1 LSYSEEN
8 VEGVKLEVYLA
19 EKKRKRS
26 CKGANV
32 TNASTNAYG
41 CILDFLES
49 RPSSDAY
56 WCPKI
61 IAEELGLNVS
71 TVRWALKKLLEDN
84 KVFWIPKGRVHL
96 YASTR
101 RFSDDFTR
109 LMKLHPPTH
118 RYEIHGLT
126 LKITAES
133 LGKKSFANAIPVG
146 GVVHD
151 GWKGVGGAGTGETS
165 FQLSAGTL
173 MVYGGFTNL
182 SLDFDRFLV
191 WLARVDGFLAARK
204 WPRIDGN
211 LRLWVVCQFG
221 LNRDYR
227 RFRVDGLVT
236 SISLQSFQDW
246 FARIYD
252 KELPGGEHVLRVEMH
267 SNHEERSLDQLIALM
282 NGDLSVVE
290 VTNLLR
296 TVTAASNNNTRAL
309 AEVVKRVGKLS
320 DAVAASSFESV
331 KDIECEITAMR
342 KEICELTSV
351 LRHLFNFE
359 VNGGSPSRSKNV
371 SSNDSYIM

>member
-1 LSYSEEN
+1 VL
-8 VEGVKLEVYLA
+8 LA
-19 EKKRKRS
+19 EKKRNRS
-26 CKGANV
+26 RKGTNV
-32 TNASTNAYG
+32 TNASANAYG

-71 TVRWALKKLLEDN
+71 TVRWALKRLLENN

-101 RFSDDFTR
+101 RYSDDFTR
-109 LMKLHPPTH
+109 LMKLHPPTE

-151 GWKGVGGAGTGETS
+151 GWKGVGGAGTGETR

-173 MVYGGFTNL
+173 MVYGSFTNL
-182 SLDFDRFLV
+182 SLDFDRFVV

-204 WPRIDGN
+204 WPRVDGN
-211 LRLWVVCQFG
+211 MGLWVVCQFG

-227 RFRVDGLVT
+227 RFRVDGLVK

-252 KELPGGEHVLRVEMH
+252 KKLPHGKHVLRVEVH
-267 SNHEERSLDQLIALM
+267 SNHEGRSLNQMIALM

-290 VTNLLR
+290 ANNLLQNVAEI
-296 TVTAASNNNTRAL
+296 TNKNTRAL
-309 AEVVKRVGKLS
+309 AEVVKRVGKLNDTVS
-320 DAVAASSFESV
+320 ASRFENV
-331 KDIECEITAMR
+331 KNIECEVAALR
-342 KEICELTSV
+342 RDVGQLTRV
-351 LRHLFNFE
+351 LKQLFGFE
-359 VNGGSPSRSKNV
+359 NNVRSPSGAKDRVEKDCYV
-371 SSNDSYIM
+371 R

>member
-1 LSYSEEN
+1 MDEK
-8 VEGVKLEVYLA
+8 VEGVNLEVLLT
-19 EKKRKRS
+19 EKKPAGS
-26 CKGANV
+26 CKSANV

-41 CILDFLES
+41 YILDFLES

-56 WCPKI
+56 WCPTV
-61 IAEELGLNVS
+61 IAKELRLNVS
-71 TVRWALKKLLEDN
+71 TVRWALKKLLDAN
-84 KVFWIPKGRVHL
+84 KVFWIPKGKVHL

-109 LMKLHPPTH
+109 LMKLHPPTE

-133 LGKKSFANAIPVG
+133 LGKTSFANAIPVG
-146 GVVHD
+146 GVLRD
-151 GWKGVGGAGTGETS
+151 GWKGVGGAGTGETC
-165 FQLSAGTL
+165 FQLSADTL
-173 MVYGGFTNL
+173 MVYGSFTNL

-227 RFRVDGLVT
+227 RFRVDGLVR

-252 KELPGGEHVLRVEMH
+252 KELANGERVLRVEVH
-267 SNHEERSLDQLIALM
+267 SNHEGRSLDQLIGLM

-296 TVTAASNNNTRAL
+296 TVTEASNNNTRAL

-320 DAVAASSFESV
+320 DAVAASSFEGV
-331 KDIECEITAMR
+331 KNIECEVAALR
-342 KEICELTSV
+342 RDVGQLVSV
-351 LRHLFNFE
+351 LRQLFCFKE
-359 VNGGSPSRSKNV
+359 DGCSSSVTKDSGSRDCYV
-371 SSNDSYIM
+371 T

>member
-1 LSYSEEN
+1 ML
-8 VEGVKLEVYLA
+8 LA
-19 EKKRKRS
+19 EKKLGRS
-26 CKGANV
+26 RKGANV
-32 TNASTNAYG
+32 TNASANAYG
-41 CILDFLES
+41 CILGFLES

-56 WCPKI
+56 WCPTI
-61 IAEELGLNVS
+61 IAKELGLNVS
-71 TVRWALKKLLEDN
+71 TVRWTLKKLLDDS
-84 KVFWIPKGRVHL
+84 KVFWVPKGRVHL

-109 LMKLHPPTH
+109 LMKLHPPTE

-126 LKITAES
+126 LKVTAES

-146 GVVHD
+146 GVVRD
-151 GWKGVGGAGTGETS
+151 GWKGVGGVGTGETR

-173 MVYGGFTNL
+173 MVYGSFTNL

-191 WLARVDGFLAARK
+191 WLARVDGFLAARR
-204 WPRIDGN
+204 WPRVDGN

-227 RFRVDGLVT
+227 RFRVDGLVR
-236 SISLQSFQDW
+236 SVSLQSFQDW

-252 KELPGGEHVLRVEMH
+252 KELPGGERVLRVEVH
-267 SNHEERSLDQLIALM
+267 SNYEERSLEQFIGLM

-296 TVTAASNNNTRAL
+296 TVTEASNNNTRAL

-320 DAVAASSFESV
+320 DVVAASSFENV
-331 KDIECEITAMR
+331 KDIESEIATMR
-342 KEICELTSV
+342 RDIGQLTSV
-351 LRHLFNFE
+351 LRQLFGFD
-359 VNGGSPSRSKNV
+359 GDSRSAIVTKDRRSRDCYV
-371 SSNDSYIM
+371 T

>member
-1 LSYSEEN
+1 ML
-8 VEGVKLEVYLA
+8 LA
-19 EKKRKRS
+19 EKKRTRS
-26 CKGANV
+26 RKAANV

-41 CILDFLES
+41 YILDFLES

-56 WCPKI
+56 WCPII
-61 IAEELGLNVS
+61 IAKELELNVS
-71 TVRWALKKLLEDN
+71 TVRWALKKLLNNN
-84 KVFWIPKGRVHL
+84 KVFWIPKGKVHL

-101 RFSDDFTR
+101 RFSDGFTR
-109 LMKLHPPTH
+109 LMKLHPPTQ

-146 GVVHD
+146 GVVRD
-151 GWKGVGGAGTGETS
+151 GWKGVSGVGTGETR

-173 MVYGGFTNL
+173 MVYGSFTNL

-227 RFRVDGLVT
+227 RFRADGLAK
-236 SISLQSFQDW
+236 SISLQSFQNW

-252 KELPGGEHVLRVEMH
+252 KELSDGEHVLRVEVH

-282 NGDLSVVE
+282 NGDLSVAE
-290 VTNLLR
+290 VTNLLC
-296 TVTAASNNNTRAL
+296 TVTEASNNNTRAL

-320 DAVAASSFESV
+320 DAVGASSFEGV
-331 KDIECEITAMR
+331 RNIECEVAALR
-342 KEICELTSV
+342 RDLGQLTSV
-351 LRHLFNFE
+351 LRQLFGFE
-359 VNGGSPSRSKNV
+359 GDGCSGSLTKESRSKDCYV
-371 SSNDSYIM
+371 T

>member
-1 LSYSEEN
+1 VL
-8 VEGVKLEVYLA
+8 LA

-26 CKGANV
+26 RKGANV
-32 TNASTNAYG
+32 TNASANAYG
-41 CILDFLES
+41 CVLDFLES

-71 TVRWALKKLLEDN
+71 TVRWALKKLIAAG

-109 LMKLHPPTH
+109 LMKLHPPTE

-146 GVVHD
+146 GVVRD
-151 GWKGVGGAGTGETS
+151 GWKGVGGAGTGETR

-173 MVYGGFTNL
+173 MVYGSFTNL

-204 WPRIDGN
+204 WTRVDGN

-221 LNRDYR
+221 LNRDFR
-227 RFRVDGLVT
+227 RFRVDGLVK
-236 SISLQSFQDW
+236 SVSLQSFQDW

-252 KELPGGEHVLRVEMH
+252 KELPDGEHVLRVEVH
-267 SNHEERSLDQLIALM
+267 SNHEERSLEQFIGLM

-296 TVTAASNNNTRAL
+296 TVTEACNNNSRAV
-309 AEVVKRVGKLS
+309 AEVVKRVGKFT
-320 DAVAASSFESV
+320 DVMAASSPEGV
-331 KDIECEITAMR
+331 KNIECEVAALR
-342 KEICELTSV
+342 RDVGQLTSV
-351 LRHLFNFE
+351 LRQLFCLKGDDRSE
-359 VNGGSPSRSKNV
+359 SVAKHHRSR
-371 SSNDSYIM
+371 DSYVT